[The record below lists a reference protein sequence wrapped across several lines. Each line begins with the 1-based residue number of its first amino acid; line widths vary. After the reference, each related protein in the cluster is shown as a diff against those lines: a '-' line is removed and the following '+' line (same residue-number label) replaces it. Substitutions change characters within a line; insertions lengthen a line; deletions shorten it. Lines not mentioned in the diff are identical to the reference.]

1 MSGRKNGNTACIAHL
16 DAGGL
21 VLTADLRQARIL
33 RRLHDQAQIAAGRD
47 AWPTAQILPLEAWL
61 AGQWRDAGATRDDLP
76 VALAAVATRWLWRR
90 LVAAD
95 APGLVDPAETGDRAR
110 DSWLALREHGGS
122 VGDLARWPLTRDQQ
136 AFIAWAKAAENAL
149 DGRRACDAG
158 ELLRRIVA
166 SKALPPPGPPVL
178 LVGFSRPTPGQA
190 DLFEAL
196 RRRGWSIRRFEA
208 RVAAGPAF
216 RHAAADPESERA
228 ALVDWLRLRLM
239 EAPGGVHGLI
249 VPSLAAERGAL
260 ERLLEA
266 GLQPEL
272 EVAGALR
279 QRVFDLAGGSPLS
292 ARPVIE
298 IALDAIRFA
307 LGLGDGATASR
318 LLRSAQLAGAAAE
331 EEARLRLDARWRRE
345 GRALPPT
352 PAELSRE
359 ARLAQAPAFAAAL
372 ATAAGRMAGS
382 PRRTAGAW
390 AEVFGSCLA
399 AWDWPGGASAG
410 SADWQASMRFSEL
423 LRELGAISAF
433 ATELTAG
440 QALAELEDLAAS
452 PFQPEGGEPAVF
464 VMDGWEEPGLA
475 FDSLWVAG
483 LTATAWPRPVRIDPF
498 LPIEIQRRLRMPRAT
513 ADSSVAQSEAITAA
527 WQSQAATLVFS
538 WPEREDD
545 TDADASALVPQA
557 LPALPLP
564 AAFQSRAALQCG
576 AAELELLTDDVAPTL
591 VGGRASGGAR
601 VLELQARCPFR
612 AFGELRLHARPFEE
626 PLSSFD
632 RRLRGQILHRAL
644 ERFWSGLR
652 TQAALLALA
661 PAACR
666 ERTEAAVDEALEAFA
681 PAVSGQRARALER
694 DWQLGAIEGLIAL
707 DRSRPAFA
715 VIETER
721 EMTGQIGGLELRLRV
736 DRVDEAA
743 GARVVIDYKTG
754 RAHGTSWRGARMDA
768 PQLPLYAVLHP
779 RRPDAIALAE
789 AGFGSA
795 RFVGVGDEAVA
806 IDGVLPAEKYPL
818 TEDREKGFGWG
829 SITEHWWAWLESLAN
844 DHAAGRAEVDPKLG
858 GQTCR
863 HCHLGALCRVD
874 PAGARDEVIEETDGG
889 D

>member
-1 MSGRKNGNTACIAHL
+1 MSGLTHGNAPCIAHL

-47 AWPTAQILPLEAWL
+47 AWPTAQVLPLEAWL
-61 AGQWRDAGATRDDLP
+61 AAQWRDAGTTRDELP
-76 VALAAVATRWLWRR
+76 VALPAVATRWLWRR

-95 APGLVDPAETGDRAR
+95 APGLVDPAETGARAR
-110 DSWLALREHGGS
+110 VSWLELRAHGGS

-136 AFIAWAKAAENAL
+136 AFVAWAHAAERAL
-149 DGRRACDAG
+149 DDRRACDAG
-158 ELLRRIVA
+158 DLVRRVLE
-166 SKALPPPGPPVL
+166 SEALPPPGPPVL
-178 LVGFSRPTPGQA
+178 LVGFSRPTPAQA
-190 DLFEAL
+190 ELFEAL
-196 RRRGWSIRRFEA
+196 HRRGWSIDRFGVQA
-208 RVAAGPAF
+208 QAGPAF

-228 ALVDWLRLRLM
+228 ALVGWLRLRLS
-239 EAPGGVHGLI
+239 EAPGGVHGVI

-272 EVAGALR
+272 EVAGASR

-292 ARPVIE
+292 AQPVIE

-307 LGLGDGATASR
+307 LGRGDGATASR
-318 LLRSAQLAGAAAE
+318 LLRSAQLAGSAAE
-331 EEARLRLDARWRRE
+331 QEARLRLDARWRRE
-345 GRALPPT
+345 GRPAPQA

-359 ARLAQAPAFAAAL
+359 ARLEGAPAFATAL
-372 ATAAGRMAGS
+372 ATAAGRMAG
-382 PRRTAGAW
+382 PARRTAGAW
-390 AEVFGSCLA
+390 AEAFGSCLA
-399 AWDWPGGASAG
+399 AWGWPGGTSPG
-410 SADWQASMRFSEL
+410 SADWQASMRLTEL

-433 ATELTAG
+433 ATELTSG
-440 QALAELEDLAAS
+440 GALAELEELAAA

-498 LPIEIQRRLRMPRAT
+498 LPIEAQRRLRMPRAT
-513 ADSSVAQSEAITAA
+513 ADACVAESEAITAS
-527 WQSQAATLVFS
+527 WRSQAGTLTLS
-538 WPEREDD
+538 WPQREDD
-545 TDADASALVPQA
+545 TDADASALVSQA
-557 LPALPLP
+557 LPGLPVP
-564 AAFQSRAALQCG
+564 AAFRSRAALQCG
-576 AAELELLTDDVAPTL
+576 AADLEVLADDVAPIL
-591 VGGRASGGAR
+591 LAGRAAGGAR

-626 PLSSFD
+626 PLSGFD

-644 ERFWSGLR
+644 ERFWTGLR

-666 ERTEAAVDEALEAFA
+666 ERTEAAIDQALAELA
-681 PAVSGQRARALER
+681 PALAGPRARALER
-694 DWQLGAIEGLIAL
+694 DWQLATMEGLIGL
-707 DRSRPAFA
+707 DRRRPAFT
-715 VIETER
+715 VVETER
-721 EMTGQIGGLELRLRV
+721 EMTGHIGGLELRLRV
-736 DRVDEAA
+736 DRVDEAD

-768 PQLPLYAVLHP
+768 PQLPLYAVLHA

-789 AGFGSA
+789 AGFGGA
-795 RFVGVGDEAVA
+795 RFVGVGEETVA

-818 TEDREKGFGWG
+818 TEDRKKGFGWG
-829 SITEHWWAWLESLAN
+829 SITEHWWAWLESLAK
-844 DHAAGRAEVDPKLG
+844 DHAAGRAEVDPKLA

-874 PAGARDEVIEETDGG
+874 PAGARDDGDEEADG
-889 D
+889 DI